1 MEKTMKNKSST
12 FLVCF
17 LMLFIL
23 PAIATAYDVTE
34 KLSLEG
40 TLTGVYQ
47 YGDFD
52 IRGLSDADRGAVVF
66 DVGANFHPT
75 ETDEFQVTMGYAA
88 GNGLNSVNPF
98 SLAPYADDLED
109 DLKDINGRNRDY
121 LLEAWYK
128 RTFIFSDDMKLAVTG
143 GIIDSTGYIDD
154 NAFADDET
162 GQFMND
168 IFVNSTLANLPSYDI
183 GGVAELEIR
192 DFSVRTVVMN
202 SRNEEDNNYNYYAL
216 QLGYS
221 PDTPLG
227 KGNYRVFGY
236 TTGSEFENRDESKK
250 ENLQGIGLSLD
261 QELNSIVGVFARI
274 GWQDDDAVVD
284 HDSLYSGG
292 INVSGELWGREDDA
306 AGLGYAYLDGAD
318 EGEIDNTHAVEA
330 YVKFQLCEFSDITL
344 DAQYLEDKI
353 KDDDNRD
360 GFIYGVRMNAYF

>member
-1 MEKTMKNKSST
+1 MATVIKKKRSI
-12 FLVCF
+12 FLVSLF
-17 LMLFIL
+17 LMFVL
-23 PAIATAYDVTE
+23 PSMLLSYDINE

-52 IRGLSDADRGAVVF
+52 IKGLEDADRGAVVF

-75 ETDEFQVTMGYAA
+75 ESDEFQLTLGHAA

-109 DLKDINGRNRDY
+109 DLEDINGRNRDY

-128 RTFIFSDDMKLAVTG
+128 RTFKFSDDMKLAITG
-143 GIIDSTGYIDD
+143 GIIDSNGYIDD
-154 NAFADDET
+154 NAFAKDET

-183 GGVAELEIR
+183 GGAAELDIA
-192 DFSVRTVVMN
+192 DFSIRAVVMN
-202 SRNEEDNNYNYYAL
+202 SRNETDDNYNYYAL

-221 PDTPLG
+221 PDTSLG
-227 KGNYRVFGY
+227 KGNYRVYGY
-236 TTGSEFENRDESKK
+236 TTGSEFEDWDEGEK
-250 ENLQGIGLSLD
+250 EKLQGIGLSMD
-261 QELNSIVGVFARI
+261 QELNSILGVFARI

-292 INVSGELWGREDDA
+292 INISGELWGREDDA
-306 AGLGYAYLDGAD
+306 AGLGYAYLEGAD
-318 EGEIDNTHAVEA
+318 KGEIDNTHAVEA
-330 YVKFQLCEFSDITL
+330 YVKFQLCEFSDFTL
-344 DAQYLEDKI
+344 DAQYVKDKMR
-353 KDDDNRD
+353 DEANRD
-360 GFIYGVRMNAYF
+360 GFTYGLRMNAYF